1 MGLRAP
7 HVLRGTTQLFS
18 LAPPPVDVRPYRRR
32 EGDEWWG
39 GVLGAVAW
47 RRAEVMGG
55 NSSSV
60 VVRVFFFEWVV
71 VRVRK
76 RGAKRGDGPNRIE
89 SDDEQTCAEIRQNK

>member
-1 MGLRAP
+1 
-7 HVLRGTTQLFS
+7 
-18 LAPPPVDVRPYRRR
+18 
-32 EGDEWWG
+32 
-39 GVLGAVAW
+39 
-47 RRAEVMGG
+47 MGG

-60 VVRVFFFEWVV
+60 VVRGVFFEWVV